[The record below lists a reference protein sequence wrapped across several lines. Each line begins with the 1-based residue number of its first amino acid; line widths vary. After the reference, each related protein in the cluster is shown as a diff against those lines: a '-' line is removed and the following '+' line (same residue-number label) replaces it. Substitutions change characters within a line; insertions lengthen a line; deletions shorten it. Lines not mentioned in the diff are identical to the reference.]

1 MTINGVTI
9 KNIKTFVGHEG
20 YCSQGNVYIDGKKAG
35 FWSQDSWG
43 GCDDYEMDNKMYEEI
58 KKRARKFAEGCVNPS
73 PLMYDWE
80 KEMMEMSDYV
90 DFMSSPDIFMGKIL
104 NLKEDEKMYKK
115 WKKEGKPSVYFGK
128 SKRRTVSIGGSSKHD
143 DVVRNNIIKD
153 FAERLKREYNGE
165 EFVTYHYASDKDFD
179 IVCDA
184 EHPVPVHLM

>member
-58 KKRARKFAEGCVNPS
+58 KKRARKFAEGCVNHS

-104 NLKEDEKMYKK
+104 SLKEDEKLYKR
-115 WKKEGKPSVYFGK
+115 WKKEGKPFVCFGK
-128 SKRRTVSIGGSSKHD
+128 SKRRIVSIGAPKLSDNGQN
-143 DVVRNNIIKD
+143 RFTEG
-153 FAERLKREYNGE
+153 FAERLKRKYDNE